1 MASGMAYIGASTP
14 RLIILDE
21 PGNNL
26 DLETRNH
33 PTQVLQAFPGAM
45 VPISDDEAFLQEVGI
60 TDTLELAKAR

>member
-1 MASGMAYIGASTP
+1 MDRIGASTP

-33 PTQVLQAFPGAM
+33 LIQVLQAFPGAM
-45 VPISDDEAFLQEVGI
+45 ILISHDEAFLQEVGI